1 MQKIDNFKP
10 KLSPDVKVRFLKEDE
25 RGKFYII
32 GITKNSVFL
41 KVHQVG
47 KDVIDAFDGRTSVAQ
62 ISNLLKQRNVEIDLW
77 RFISDLGEDGFIEN
91 YSYSRSKK
99 KREEKLRVY
108 YLPFLRNPERILSLF
123 YRLLSPFYKPILLK
137 LFILSNVSAA
147 AFFVA
152 SIFLGLLVPQFFSLR
167 ESNFFAFVL
176 YLFFIFPVLGL
187 IHELAHAIACF
198 HYGGKPSEIG
208 VAVYL
213 FTFFFYAE
221 TSDTWL
227 FDRKKSILV
236 FLAGPLA
243 TLFIGNLFFLLYL
256 FFQQS
261 ALSQLF
267 IMIAF
272 ASNLSVLVGF
282 NPLIEADGCY
292 ILQTL
297 VAFPNIHSHLWGYA
311 LSWIKHRLGFIPK
324 QEYEDFVSSYSRTER
339 RTLAIYT
346 PLALLMNCLIVA
358 IIIPWSLSVAYEFVQ
373 LTLGLVQR
381 FPNVEVSTVAV
392 WVFQGVYLSLV
403 FVFSIFR
410 ILKHAVKKLVRRRT
424 SERQ

>member
-1 MQKIDNFKP
+1 MQKLDKFKP
-10 KLSPDVKVRFLKEDE
+10 KLSPDVKIRFLKEDE

-47 KDVIDAFDGRTSVAQ
+47 RDIIGAFDGCTSVAQ
-62 ISNLLKQRNVEIDLW
+62 ISNLLKQRNVEVDLQ

-91 YSYSRSKK
+91 YPYSRSKRQ
-99 KREEKLRVY
+99 REEKLRVY
-108 YLPFLRNPERILSLF
+108 YFAFLRNPEKILSLF
-123 YRLLSPFYKPILLK
+123 HRLLSRLYKPILLK
-137 LFILSNVSAA
+137 LFILFNVSAA
-147 AFFVA
+147 AVFVA
-152 SIFLGLLVPQFFSLR
+152 SILLRLLVPQFFFLR

-187 IHELAHAIACF
+187 IHELAHAVTCF

-227 FDRKKSILV
+227 FDKKKSILV

-282 NPLIEADGCY
+282 NPLVEADGCY

-297 VAFPNIHSHLWGYA
+297 VAFPNIHSHLWSYA
-311 LSWIKHRLGFIPK
+311 LSWLKHRLGFIPK
-324 QEYEDFVSSYSRTER
+324 QEYKDFVSSYSRTER

-346 PLALLMNCLIVA
+346 PLALLMNCLIIA
-358 IIIPWSLSVAYEFVQ
+358 IIIPWSLSLVYEFVQ
-373 LTLGLVQR
+373 LTLSLIQS
-381 FPNVEVSTVAV
+381 FPNMEVSTVAV
-392 WVFQGVYLSLV
+392 WVFQGIYLSLV
-403 FVFSIFR
+403 FAFSIFR
-410 ILKHAVKKLVRRRT
+410 ILKLAIKKLRRKRR
-424 SERQ
+424 SE